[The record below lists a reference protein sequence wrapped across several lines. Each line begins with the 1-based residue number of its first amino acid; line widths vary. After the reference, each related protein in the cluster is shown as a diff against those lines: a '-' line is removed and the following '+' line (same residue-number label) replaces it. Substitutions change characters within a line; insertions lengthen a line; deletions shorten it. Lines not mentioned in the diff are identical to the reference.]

1 MIARNVA
8 TSKKLSSVSFMAESL
23 YYRGLPFL
31 DDAGVMT
38 ADLYVFRATVIP
50 LGKNNKQISITKV
63 DKALNELA
71 EAGLVD
77 FCKCDS
83 KRCMQYTNFGKFQ
96 TMKKDRDPK
105 IDCLD
110 SNGFHRI
117 PPVSLNLTKPNLTE
131 PNVTLDNDFSNLCQ
145 QWQEEIEMQPSPDTF
160 RRLKKPLDWLTMAI
174 PAKGIDLKPPA
185 EIISEEISLLATK
198 YPGKQNIAYLE
209 GTVHR
214 KLEEQDGVAK

>member
-1 MIARNVA
+1 
-8 TSKKLSSVSFMAESL
+8 MAETL

-50 LGKNNKQISITKV
+50 LGKNHKQISITKV

-145 QWQEEIEMQPSPDTF
+145 QWQEGIEMQPSPDTF
-160 RRLKKPLDWLTMAI
+160 RRLKELLDWLASEIVT
-174 PAKGIDLKPPA
+174 KGLDLKPAA
-185 EIISEEISLLATK
+185 EIISEEITVLATK
-198 YPGKQNIAYLE
+198 FPTQQNIHYFR
-209 GTVHR
+209 GMVKG
-214 KLEEQDGVAK
+214 KLEELDVAE